1 MKKIAPKILNI
12 LKCLVNLIVI
22 GLLYIT
28 LGLFLNFTRLDT
40 IFAILGIL
48 YILFVVIKEAV
59 HYKNNLQEAHTE
71 KSKIYRRITH
81 LFKSKKDKDNYKFIS
96 PKQAEIEKTKK
107 TSK

>member
-1 MKKIAPKILNI
+1 MKKNVSKILNI
-12 LKCLVNLIVI
+12 LKWLVNLIIIV
-22 GLLYIT
+22 LFYIT
-28 LGLFLNFTRLDT
+28 ISLFLNFSGLDT
-40 IFAILGIL
+40 IVAILGIL
-48 YILFVVIKEAV
+48 YLLFVAIHEVI
-59 HYKNNLQEAHTE
+59 HYKNDIQKAHTE